1 MATDILHTIDEDTG
15 LQWSE
20 YRFANNG
27 KANMVIVRG
36 VDGLVVISP
45 GAGLDARV
53 LDAVAEQGP
62 VRALV
67 ANNSW
72 HHLGQPAWRQ
82 RFPDAVSYAPTAALA
97 GLRQKHKTIPWQPL
111 SSLTL
116 PGHVHAREV
125 PGVSIG
131 ETLFTVET
139 KRGPVFFAGDLL
151 ANITTLPP
159 PPMKWAFTLSGSG
172 PGFRLFKL
180 ATTFIVK
187 NKDAAREEALAAIDA
202 LPPSVVVPAHG
213 RPVDSADVAERARTE
228 LLRL

>member
-1 MATDILHTIDEDTG
+1 MKTATLNTIDEDTG
-15 LQWSE
+15 LLWSE
-20 YRFANNG
+20 YRFTSNG
-27 KANMVIVRG
+27 KANMLIVRG
-36 VDGLVVISP
+36 VDGLVVVSP
-45 GAGLDARV
+45 GAGLEPRV
-53 LDAVAEQGP
+53 LDAVAALGP

-72 HHLGQPAWRQ
+72 HHLGQAAWRQ
-82 RFPDAVSYAPTAALA
+82 RFPDAVSYAPEAALA
-97 GLRQKHKTIPWQPL
+97 DLRKKNKAIPWQPL

-131 ETLFTVET
+131 ETLVTVET
-139 KRGPVFFAGDLL
+139 KRGPVLFAGDLL
-151 ANITTLPP
+151 ANMTKLPP
-159 PPMKWAFTLSGSG
+159 PPMKWVFTLSGSG

-180 ATTFIVK
+180 ATTFTVK

-202 LPPSVVVPAHG
+202 LPPSLVVPAHG
-213 RPVDSADVAERARTE
+213 EPVDSADVAERARAE